1 MESTKKKHAWPQIND
16 PVALLPLL
24 LTNFQSTQALTLMP
38 WTVLPRAE
46 CLASQSP
53 KKSEHTN
60 ESNAGESGKQ
70 AREGGRAACLS
81 ACSMATIVH
90 CTFSEPTRAE
100 AISTQ
105 ILWRDSKPRSER
117 GREIG
122 GLEKDGGGRKKIMHK
137 ILFAEC
143 IKIQMNWGG

>member
-1 MESTKKKHAWPQIND
+1 
-16 PVALLPLL
+16 
-24 LTNFQSTQALTLMP
+24 
-38 WTVLPRAE
+38 
-46 CLASQSP
+46 
-53 KKSEHTN
+53 
-60 ESNAGESGKQ
+60 
-70 AREGGRAACLS
+70 
-81 ACSMATIVH
+81 MATIVH

-117 GREIG
+117 ERGNKEGEEREMEREGGR
-122 GLEKDGGGRKKIMHK
+122 RKKIMHK

>member
-1 MESTKKKHAWPQIND
+1 MFSFLKPQ
-16 PVALLPLL
+16 
-24 LTNFQSTQALTLMP
+24 
-38 WTVLPRAE
+38 
-46 CLASQSP
+46 
-53 KKSEHTN
+53 KSEHIN

-117 GREIG
+117 DEREQGREI
-122 GLEKDGGGRKKIMHK
+122 ERVRVGGGRRS
-137 ILFAEC
+137 C
-143 IKIQMNWGG
+143 IKSCLQNALRFR

>member
-1 MESTKKKHAWPQIND
+1 
-16 PVALLPLL
+16 
-24 LTNFQSTQALTLMP
+24 
-38 WTVLPRAE
+38 
-46 CLASQSP
+46 
-53 KKSEHTN
+53 
-60 ESNAGESGKQ
+60 
-70 AREGGRAACLS
+70 
-81 ACSMATIVH
+81 MATIVH

-117 GREIG
+117 GRGRGSKG
-122 GLEKDGGGRKKIMHK
+122 GVGGGEMERVREEGMEGGRKKIMHK